1 MLKKTVIPALQIQ
14 KAAGMARTNIRL
26 VEAYN
31 SMLTICDKKK
41 IGENLGSENTLASD
55 LGVSRTVVRS
65 ALDRLQ
71 DAGILAIE
79 GRQKTI
85 LRRSTQKDRM
95 ESPPVQHGLEELEN
109 RFFEWVLHMDVPAG
123 TVLNVAQL
131 AKDFGVATHTLQEFL
146 SSLSRYGIVV
156 RRPKGGWLLEGFT
169 KSFALELSE
178 FRVMLEL
185 NAVTH
190 LVKLPEEHPI
200 WAELDALDAQ
210 HHALLTEIDD
220 KYHDFSRLDQQFHA
234 AINSV
239 VDNRF
244 VKEFQKIISLIFHY
258 HFQWNKSDERLR
270 NESAIYEHFAY
281 LDALRSRDPVK
292 AEEAARAH
300 LATSTQT
307 LLNSLKAHDHVD

>member
-1 MLKKTVIPALQIQ
+1 
-14 KAAGMARTNIRL
+14 MARTNVRL

-31 SMLTICDKKK
+31 KLLTICDKEE
-41 IGENLGSENTLASD
+41 IGSSLASENALASD

-65 ALDRLQ
+65 ALERMTK
-71 DAGILAIE
+71 AGIITLD

-85 LRRSTQKDRM
+85 LRRSNKDDKM
-95 ESPPVQHGLEELEN
+95 EGPPVQQGLEELEN

-131 AKDFGVATHTLQEFL
+131 AKEFGVATHTLQEFL

-169 KSFALELSE
+169 TSFALELSE
-178 FRVMLEL
+178 FRSMLEL
-185 NAVTH
+185 NAVRQ
-190 LVKLPEEHPI
+190 LVTLPEEHDI
-200 WAELDALDAQ
+200 WSRLETLETE
-210 HHALLTEIDD
+210 HRALLTEIDE
-220 KYHDFSRLDQQFHA
+220 KFHDFSRLDQRFHA

-258 HFQWNKSDERLR
+258 HFQWNKSDERVR
-270 NESAIYEHFAY
+270 NESAIHEHLIY
-281 LDALRSRDPVK
+281 LDALRSRDPAK
-292 AEEAARAH
+292 AEAAARVH

-307 LLNSLKAHDHVD
+307 LLNSLKAHDHADK